1 MSQGTCEE
9 AREPLKGNLK
19 EIADKFVEATE
30 AVSIAGVKLRS
41 EGIEASIVRGRASCT
56 RFFKDTEIGTS
67 RR

>member
-30 AVSIAGVKLRS
+30 AVSTAGVKLRS
-41 EGIEASIVRGRASCT
+41 GGHRGIHRAGEGRPARGFSKIQR
-56 RFFKDTEIGTS
+56 
-67 RR
+67 